1 MAVLIEAISVIVRAE
16 TILKKIPGGWD
27 AFSAT
32 IPNKTMCSDNEIVRV
47 GFMSP
52 QDVAAFIFSL
62 EQKGLIFLQAGTA
75 MDLAVA
81 DQHRGLTTPCDW
93 LEYGHI
99 DLDPG
104 ITIAAGRLKGSLVDT
119 VYMPDDWVYERS
131 LSVSSTFVASED
143 VKKRL
148 EFLYSRD
155 GFDYYLDKT
164 NGKEVQI
171 ARTSRNRFD
180 S

>member
-1 MAVLIEAISVIVRAE
+1 MAVLVEAISVIVRAE
-16 TILKKIPGGWD
+16 AILKKFPGGWD
-27 AFSAT
+27 AFSAA

-52 QDVAAFIFSL
+52 QDVAAFISIL
-62 EQKGLIFLQAGTA
+62 EKKGLIFLQDGAA

-81 DQHRGLTTPCDW
+81 DQQRGLTTPCDW

-104 ITIAAGRLKGSLVDT
+104 ITIAASRLKDSLVAT
-119 VYMPDDWVYERS
+119 VYMPDNWVYEHS
-131 LSVSSTFVASED
+131 LSVSSTFVATED
-143 VKKRL
+143 VKERL
-148 EFLYSRD
+148 DFLYNRD
-155 GFDYYLDKT
+155 GFDFYLDKT
-164 NGKEVQI
+164 TGKEVQI
-171 ARTSRNRFD
+171 ARTSLNRFD